1 MQASFWV
8 QKWTRRITVSDQ
20 SAVGVMVEVEE
31 RDDVIDPPQAD
42 GAPISLPGKKWPII
56 CLGKGEARALAS
68 AIMGAAAE
76 L

>member
-1 MQASFWV
+1 MNASFWV
-8 QKWTRRITVSDQ
+8 QKHSRRIVVSDQ
-20 SAVGVMVEVEE
+20 IAVGVMVEIA
-31 RDDVIDPPQAD
+31 DWDGDV
-42 GAPISLPGKKWPII
+42 GKLSESTII